1 MALAMLFIP
10 GIDVFAKLLGETGM
24 SPGQAVWYRFFIQSL
39 LLTPVIL
46 VRRLWHIPRDTV
58 FIQFA
63 RGILLAAATLFFFA
77 ALNYLSIAEAISIFF
92 VEPMVLT
99 LIAALLLGET
109 LRLRRIVAIIF
120 GFIGA
125 LIIIGPSFAVVGAAS
140 LLPLATA
147 VCFAF
152 YVLLTRKISGTVSAF
167 QMQWVV
173 GVVAI
178 LVMSAALLFGG
189 EAGIEVFTPS
199 LPYGIALWWVLGLG
213 IISTAGHLAIVF
225 ATRYAPASL
234 LAPFQYVEII
244 GAVIFGYWVFGDVVS
259 VETIIGVSL
268 IIASGLYIFGRE
280 TRHAKST

>member
-1 MALAMLFIP
+1 M
-10 GIDVFAKLLGETGM
+10 
-24 SPGQAVWYRFFIQSL
+24 IQL
-39 LLTPVIL
+39 
-46 VRRLWHIPRDTV
+46 
-58 FIQFA
+58 A
-63 RGILLAAATLFFFA
+63 RGILLAAATLFFFV

-125 LIIIGPSFAVVGAAS
+125 LIIIGPSFAVIGAAS

-178 LVMSAALLFGG
+178 LVMSVMLLLGG

-213 IISTAGHLAIVF
+213 IVSTAGHLAIVF

-280 TRHAKST
+280 TRHAKSA